1 MKRNLFLSLLFLFT
15 TTFASIHE
23 TKHIGHE
30 HDSASC
36 DVCVVSANFLSG
48 ALDVAVVD
56 VEVVHFEAI
65 DALEIIQI
73 PHAMKVANHSR
84 APPFFS

>member
-15 TTFASIHE
+15 TTFALIHE

-30 HDSASC
+30 QESAAC

-48 ALDVAVVD
+48 ALDAVVAD
-56 VEVVHFEAI
+56 VEIVHFEAI
-65 DALEIIQI
+65 EALEIIQI
-73 PHAMKVANHSR
+73 PHAMKVENHSR
-84 APPFFS
+84 APPLFS